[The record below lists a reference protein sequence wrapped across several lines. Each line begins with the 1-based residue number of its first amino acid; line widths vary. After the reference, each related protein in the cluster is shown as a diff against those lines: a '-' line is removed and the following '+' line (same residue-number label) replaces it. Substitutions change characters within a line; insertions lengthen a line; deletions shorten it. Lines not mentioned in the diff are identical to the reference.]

1 MSEATTTAIAIRDQQ
16 QSLVS
21 QTYGKITDPLA
32 FARELGPAAS
42 SIMGAPLDQGPAI
55 ALTALC
61 EGYTL
66 VEMRRRYHW
75 IGGRPVMQAAAM
87 LAEFRMNF
95 GGDYEVKT
103 RTAEACEIVFT
114 DAAGRKY
121 ETALTWA
128 ECEESRWP
136 WKNWQDHSRGL
147 KDNWATKLDRKTMM
161 FARLVSDSLKFICPE
176 LAAGVYTP
184 EEMQDVLEA
193 KIVEPTRLASEVIAE
208 QVAAKQS
215 VVAEAD
221 GSDATDAEVIDAPFD
236 VVVDASPDADIVA
249 DVVLSPSEPGTVSN
263 KQCDEIANLFESLG
277 VSSDQR
283 QKVLAKRNCQ
293 VVRNLSSVQADELI
307 GKMRTQLRN
316 QPKN

>member
-1 MSEATTTAIAIRDQQ
+1 MTEQTTAIARRDQQ
-16 QSLVS
+16 QNQVATAYS
-21 QTYGKITDPLA
+21 KIADPLA

-87 LAEFRMNF
+87 LAEFRMNY
-95 GGDYEVKT
+95 GGDYEVTK
-103 RTAEACEIVFT
+103 RDAESCEIVFS

-121 ETALTWA
+121 ETKLTWQ
-128 ECEESRWP
+128 ECEASRWP
-136 WKNWQDHSRGL
+136 WVNWKDHSRGL
-147 KDNWATKLDRKTMM
+147 KDNWATPLDRKTMM

-184 EEMQDVLEA
+184 EEMLDVDDARQPTAPSKKASDVL
-193 KIVEPTRLASEVIAE
+193 AE
-208 QVAAKQS
+208 QAARASVVADADGDDEIIDAPFE

-221 GSDATDAEVIDAPFD
+221 AGAAESSDSRDFVDDPDEPGSIRKHQ
-236 VVVDASPDADIVA
+236 VDLVQSLFGELGMDADQQV
-249 DVVLSPSEPGTVSN
+249 
-263 KQCDEIANLFESLG
+263 
-277 VSSDQR
+277 
-283 QKVLAKRNCQ
+283 KVLVKRGCQ
-293 VVRNLSSVQADELI
+293 VIHNLSANQATELI
-307 GKMRTQLRN
+307 DRMQQRLRAS
-316 QPKN
+316 KN